1 MPADTADLN
10 DRPTNLSDDMP
21 DGPAAE
27 PLFDVVSDG
36 GLDAFPDL
44 LNDVPVAPFSMH
56 FGPETLKPGDIS
68 RQEFFSRLVRG
79 DPHPTTSQPAPDEFA
94 ELFRAATRP
103 LLVVTISSG
112 LSGSYNA
119 ADQALGL
126 VPDAD
131 VTLHDSRTLSA
142 AQALQVHA
150 AMMARARGHDIDTA
164 IDWMQQVHAA
174 TELFFAIDT
183 LEYLQRGGRIG
194 RVKAA
199 LGAMLSLKPVITVDK
214 ESGTYVNVGRS
225 RSWAKVFDALVQQVT
240 KRFGEGT
247 PLRAGVMYGDEPADG
262 EQLQQGLA
270 AAHELLWSDVAP
282 VGAVLAVHT
291 GPKAIGLAAAAGAWP
306 WEV

>member
-1 MPADTADLN
+1 MPADTAEPN
-10 DRPTNLSDDMP
+10 ARTQ
-21 DGPAAE
+21 E

-44 LNDVPVAPFSMH
+44 LNDVPAAPFAMH
-56 FGPETLKPGDIS
+56 FGTESFAPGDLP
-68 RQEFFSRLVRG
+68 RQEFYDRLRRG
-79 DPHPTTSQPAPDEFA
+79 DPHPTTSQPAPEEFA
-94 ELFRAATRP
+94 KLYRAATRP

-119 ADQALGL
+119 ADQAVGL
-126 VPDAD
+126 VPDAE
-131 VTLHDSRTLSA
+131 VTLHDSGTLSA

-150 AMMARARGHDIDTA
+150 AMMARARGRDIATA
-164 IDWMQQVHAA
+164 IEWMREVHEA

-214 ESGTYVNVGRS
+214 ASGTYVNVGRA
-225 RSWAKVFDALVQQVT
+225 RSWQKVFDAMVQQVT

-247 PLRAGVMYGDEPADG
+247 PLRAGVMYGEDRADG
-262 EQLQQGLA
+262 EELQKRLS

-282 VGAVLAVHT
+282 VGVVLAVHT
-291 GPKAIGLAAAAGAWP
+291 GPKAMGLAAAAGTWP
-306 WEV
+306 WEREGSA